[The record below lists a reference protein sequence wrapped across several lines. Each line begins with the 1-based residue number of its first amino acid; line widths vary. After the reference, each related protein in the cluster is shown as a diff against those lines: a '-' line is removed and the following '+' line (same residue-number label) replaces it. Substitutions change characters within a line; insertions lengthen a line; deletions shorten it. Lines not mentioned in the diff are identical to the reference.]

1 VYGSKGVDGDDADAD
16 VVLGEGE
23 GKKKTNQQG
32 EQQAGTEVRKNNNV
46 HGWRKS
52 ATGQGKGTTAVRA
65 AMPGAFKSFF
75 FCVCM

>member
-1 VYGSKGVDGDDADAD
+1 MVPKALMVMMLMLMLFSAKERV
-16 VVLGEGE
+16 
-23 GKKKTNQQG
+23 KKKTNQQG